1 MSSSYRAKKRYF
13 TARLI
18 LIDSAIFT
26 FIVLTIEHFRPG
38 C

>member
-1 MSSSYRAKKRYF
+1 MSSYRAKKRYF

-18 LIDSAIFT
+18 LIDVC
-26 FIVLTIEHFRPG
+26 IVLTIVLMLEQTRPV